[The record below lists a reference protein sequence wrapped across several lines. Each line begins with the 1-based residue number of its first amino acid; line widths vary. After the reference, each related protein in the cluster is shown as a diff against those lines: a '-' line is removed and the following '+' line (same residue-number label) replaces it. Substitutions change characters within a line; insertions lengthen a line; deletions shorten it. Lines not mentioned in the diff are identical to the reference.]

1 MYAHIYYLLSSHS
14 AGYQCVQSQLVNIV
28 RTLKVTNHASKA
40 LTLHYKQEEWLE
52 MTANPTEDELVTLA
66 LVRMKDNPSQY
77 DKFLNMLRA
86 IEGLDLIVNAITGSH
101 GKVDLLLT
109 QCNIRHAI

>member
-1 MYAHIYYLLSSHS
+1 MHVNIYYLISSHP
-14 AGYQCVQSQLVNIV
+14 AGYQRVQSQLVNIV
-28 RTLKVTNHASKA
+28 RTLKVTKHASEA

-52 MTANPTEDELVTLA
+52 MTANPTEGELVTLA

-86 IEGLDLIVNAITGSH
+86 IEGMDLIVNAITGSH

-109 QCNIRHAI
+109 HSNIRHVI